1 MSTVNEIKKEEV
13 LSYLAEKSIAIPK
26 AIEKQIEDIGG
37 EDMLL
42 QRIDVLHWVFFSRDE
57 AEMYSES
64 VRFLE
69 GDKDVDLR
77 LIVSTIQ
84 QNKDYFQNA
93 LQEITR
99 LKDEI
104 IKCQESLEAYE
115 IQLPLYRKVIEVLE
129 NELYS

>member
-1 MSTVNEIKKEEV
+1 
-13 LSYLAEKSIAIPK
+13 
-26 AIEKQIEDIGG
+26 
-37 EDMLL
+37 MLL

-84 QNKDYFQNA
+84 QNKGYFQNA

>member
-129 NELYS
+129 NELYN